1 MRLIIR
7 LQPSALGRSLA
18 RVYEECASEETLR
31 PLEDENERHVLDCAE
46 RVRREIPPGGV
57 LRPLP
62 RSLLLLVECPNGKA
76 YRLRENILAS
86 CPDVELITEDRE
98 IQLID

>member
-7 LQPSALGRSLA
+7 LLPSELGRSLA
-18 RVYEECASEETLR
+18 RVHQEHASDATLVR
-31 PLEDENERHVLDCAE
+31 LEDENTRHALDCAE

-57 LRPLP
+57 LRALP
-62 RSLLLLVECPNGKA
+62 RLLLLLVECPDGKA

-86 CPDVELITEDRE
+86 CSDVELITEDRE